1 MVYPVVKALR
11 QSDAFADGQLDVQV
25 LALPAATYTLQSRG
39 IETLGFKDF
48 LDPVKDADALAWGV
62 LLAKQHHSPTT
73 GIDYDDSVA
82 YLGLCY
88 QDLIVRFGESKASEL
103 MAKQGRQV
111 FFPLTVME
119 RIFDQLQPDF
129 VVTSNSPRSEAAAL
143 VVANQRAIETLAMT
157 DLFTGLGGYLIKAQN
172 ITFLNETAR
181 DMFVADGLVD
191 PAISSFFCTGN
202 PAFDRIKVSTPEIDQ
217 TWMARHFPLVGKRKV
232 VLHADMPAWWDA
244 HSNCSHFKTD
254 AEILVELDACHSATI
269 ANGCVYLVRP
279 HPSQD
284 RAFYESWLVD
294 RTDAFLAVDCDL
306 HELLTH
312 VDLLLARTTT
322 VGLEA
327 ALMHKRVLQL
337 ESAIHTDLPLAA
349 MGVAWG
355 SRGMSDLPQEI
366 GHALADDSGFAEVL
380 AQINRVLPTEPA
392 ALKIADIVL
401 SKLHLPRGMHI
412 GVLNE
417 QPRQV

>member
-1 MVYPVVKALR
+1 MVYPVVQALC
-11 QSDAFADGQLDVQV
+11 QSDAFTDGQLDVQV

-39 IETLGFKDF
+39 VQTLGFKDF
-48 LDPVKDADALAWGV
+48 VNPVEDAEALAWGV
-62 LLAKQHHSPTT
+62 LLARQHHSPTT

-88 QDLIVRFGESKASEL
+88 QDLVIRYGESAASDLMVKRGRQAFYPLTL
-103 MAKQGRQV
+103 MA
-111 FFPLTVME
+111 
-119 RIFDQLQPDF
+119 RIFDKLQPDF
-129 VVTSNSPRSEAAAL
+129 LVTSNSPRSEAAAL
-143 VVANQRAIETLAMT
+143 AVANQRGIASLAMT
-157 DLFTGLGGYLIKAQN
+157 DLFTGLGGYLIKAQS

-191 PAISSFFCTGN
+191 PSLSTFFCTGN
-202 PAFDRIKVSTPEIDQ
+202 PAFDRIKVSTPDMDKA
-217 TWMARHFPLVGKRKV
+217 WMTRHFPLGGKRKA

-244 HSNCSHFKTD
+244 NRKCSHFKTD
-254 AEILVELDACHSATI
+254 AETLAELDACYSATI
-269 ANGCVYLVRP
+269 TNGCAYLVRP

-284 RAFYESWLVD
+284 RAFYERWLAG
-294 RTDAFLAVDCDL
+294 RTDAFLAADCDL

-312 VDLLLARTTT
+312 INLLLARTTT

-337 ESAIHTDLPLAA
+337 ESALHTDLPLAA

-355 SRGMSDLPQEI
+355 SRGMADLPEEI
-366 GHALADDSGFAEVL
+366 GHALADDEGFAKMLV
-380 AQINRVLPTEPA
+380 QISRVLPTEPA
-392 ALKIADIVL
+392 ALKIADIIL
-401 SKLHLPRGMHI
+401 SKLHLPGGMHI
-412 GVLNE
+412 GVMNE